1 MGTHAGTLRR
11 ALCCPPWPVRGDI
24 WQRMLSDA
32 CRVGD
37 GGARGRCLLAAR
49 DVAAGEL
56 LASCAPAVVLAYR
69 ASGACDA
76 CLAAGASR
84 CARCGH
90 AAFCGDACGAAHAA
104 SGECSAF
111 AHAAAAQR
119 GVLADLPHRFALRL
133 LCRVASGAVSL
144 SELEELAAAP
154 PAQGSADAD
163 ALHRLSEHLHAA
175 CAAAGVAHGLAPA
188 QIARLLCA
196 VRANAHTLYA
206 AAAESEGEPAGAALV
221 LCGAQLANHA
231 CRPSCEFYNVGCM
244 LHVRALV
251 DVAAGA
257 ELTVGYVGLEA
268 PAAQRQQQLWAQFAF
283 RCDCDRC
290 GEEQHAPPCEPAP
303 AEDSAPADAAD
314 WRALLA
320 HADARLNA
328 LDVASARPGRATS
341 AALLRAKTAAELLD
355 KHAAWRRAVSQPHA
369 ALAARFGG
377 EARPD
382 APPPHA
388 VALARE
394 AEEIEAHAA
403 ALLAAALE
411 VLRIAR
417 GADHAVCAALADME
431 ILRSSL
437 RSSSHFG

>member
-1 MGTHAGTLRR
+1 
-11 ALCCPPWPVRGDI
+11 
-24 WQRMLSDA
+24 MLSDA
-32 CRVGD
+32 CCVGD
-37 GGARGRCLLAAR
+37 GGLRGRCLLAAR

-111 AHAAAAQR
+111 THAAAAQR
-119 GVLADLPHRFALRL
+119 GGLADLPHRFALRL
-133 LCRVASGAVSL
+133 LCRVASGAVTL
-144 SELEELAAAP
+144 AELEALAAAP
-154 PAQGSADAD
+154 PAQDSADAD
-163 ALHRLSEHLHAA
+163 ALFRLAERLHAA

-206 AAAESEGEPAGAALV
+206 VATESEGEPAGAALV

-268 PAAQRQQQLWAQFAF
+268 PAAHRQAQLWAQFAF
-283 RCDCDRC
+283 RCDCARC
-290 GEEQHAPPCEPAP
+290 GEEQHAPPCDHAPEPAA
-303 AEDSAPADAAD
+303 AEDAAD
-314 WRALLA
+314 WRAVLA
-320 HADARLNA
+320 HAEARLSA
-328 LDVASARPGRATS
+328 LDAASARPGRATS
-341 AALLRAKTAAELLD
+341 AALLRARTAAELLD

-388 VALARE
+388 AALARE
-394 AEEIEAHAA
+394 AAEIEAQAA
-403 ALLAAALE
+403 ALLTAALE

-417 GADHAVCAALADME
+417 GADHGICAALEARLLALPQRTCAE
-431 ILRSSL
+431 ALS
-437 RSSSHFG
+437 